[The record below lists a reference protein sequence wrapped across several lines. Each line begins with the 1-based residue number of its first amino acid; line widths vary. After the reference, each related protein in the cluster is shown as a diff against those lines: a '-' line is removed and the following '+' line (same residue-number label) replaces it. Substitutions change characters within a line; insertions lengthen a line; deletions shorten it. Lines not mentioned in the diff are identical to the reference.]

1 MLFYITFLLQANI
14 IFLFLLLE
22 KNKIL
27 YYNHDN
33 RI

>member
-22 KNKIL
+22 KNNIL

>member
-14 IFLFLLLE
+14 IFLFLLSE
-22 KNKIL
+22 KNNIL